1 MNFIFS
7 ITDIWNTKSPG
18 KDITSK
24 KGTIFFFLQKL
35 KNWFPTSKILIMVA
49 LVTMRANV
57 SYVQYQKIYLPKYP
71 QKYMQILTV
80 VYL

>member
-1 MNFIFS
+1 
-7 ITDIWNTKSPG
+7 
-18 KDITSK
+18 
-24 KGTIFFFLQKL
+24 
-35 KNWFPTSKILIMVA
+35 MVA

-80 VYL
+80 AYL